1 MRQSRNTEILI
12 VDLIDVCN
20 KEEEEV
26 EGGEERRSMN
36 TNKNKIEYPDAASLE
51 ADHHLYSNYLS
62 SRSGSQYPRKATV
75 FFKEPLVQRGKFALC
90 GIDHETKDGT
100 KKMLAIECR
109 CDSGKPCALCI
120 ANHEIK
126 AKKKKEKDKEKKT
139 KPLIFSYSSW
149 RRFLKLHK
157 NKESI
162 VNPKKRAASVDLD
175 DVNASSSPS
184 PSPSHSPSDDDDEE
198 KEKDNESQFFTCEDW
213 LRFLNEH
220 NIGRVDPDDPI
231 ALDD

>member
-1 MRQSRNTEILI
+1 MYVI
-12 VDLIDVCN
+12 
-20 KEEEEV
+20 KKK
-26 EGGEERRSMN
+26 RRSMN

-100 KKMLAIECR
+100 KRMLAIECR

-126 AKKKKEKDKEKKT
+126 AKKKKDTKKEQKPKP

-149 RRFLKLHK
+149 RRFLNLHK

-175 DVNASSSPS
+175 DVNASSSSSPS
-184 PSPSHSPSDDDDEE
+184 PSPSHSDDDDYDNDKKEE
-198 KEKDNESQFFTCEDW
+198 KDYESQFFTCEDW

-220 NIGRVDPDDPI
+220 NIGRIDPYDAI

>member
-1 MRQSRNTEILI
+1 MCVI
-12 VDLIDVCN
+12 
-20 KEEEEV
+20 KKK
-26 EGGEERRSMN
+26 RRSMN

-100 KKMLAIECR
+100 KRMLAIECR

-126 AKKKKEKDKEKKT
+126 AKKKKDKKT
-139 KPLIFSYSSW
+139 TKEQKPKPLIFSYSSW
-149 RRFLKLHK
+149 RRFLNLHK

-175 DVNASSSPS
+175 DVNASSSSSPS
-184 PSPSHSPSDDDDEE
+184 PSPSHSDDDDYDNDKKEE
-198 KEKDNESQFFTCEDW
+198 KDYESQFFTCEDW

-220 NIGRVDPDDPI
+220 NIGRVDPI